1 MENKNIC
8 SSCGTQ
14 NEDNARI
21 CSKCGAFLA
30 PKEVEN
36 SNSNEDNNNQQ
47 TSINTTNNNIS
58 NEQTNNVNN
67 ATNNNR
73 DGNKLGIIALL
84 LYFVGPAI
92 SGIFAIILPERIY
105 VYVSTLIGLCTPAAI
120 VTMIVGRV
128 KYPKNTLLKVAMWII
143 IICTILSII
152 AAIIFIISCYLAC
165 KNYDTSGCN

>member
-14 NEDNARI
+14 NAENARI
-21 CSKCGAFLA
+21 CSKCGTFLV

-36 SNSNEDNNNQQ
+36 SNNNAD
-47 TSINTTNNNIS
+47 NNIS
-58 NEQTNNVNN
+58 NEQTNTNDVTNT
-67 ATNNNR
+67 TNNS

-92 SGIFAIILPERIY
+92 SGIFAIILPERMY